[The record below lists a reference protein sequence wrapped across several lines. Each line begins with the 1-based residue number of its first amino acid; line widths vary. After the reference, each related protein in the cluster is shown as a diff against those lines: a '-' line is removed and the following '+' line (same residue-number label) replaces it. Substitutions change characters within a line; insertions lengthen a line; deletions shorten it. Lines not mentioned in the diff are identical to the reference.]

1 MTLSIV
7 IPVINEEEAL
17 PRCLAALREVAG
29 ELPPHEI
36 IVVDGGSTDRTREWA
51 QRYGVCL
58 LSALRG
64 RGPQMNAGAAAAQGS
79 WLLFLHADCR
89 LSPQACRRL
98 RQICSENPLAGGCF
112 SQKIDHPNPIYR
124 WIAWTGNARARLQKI
139 FYGDQGIFVRRDIFN
154 ALGGYPPFP
163 ILEDV
168 AFTEKL
174 RAAGPVAVQKEKII
188 CSARRWEKTGI
199 FSTTLL
205 YFRVLRGYRRGLS
218 PAKLN
223 EIYVDVR

>member
-1 MTLSIV
+1 MTLSII

-17 PRCLAALREVAG
+17 PRCIASLREVAG
-29 ELPPHEI
+29 ELPTHEI
-36 IVVDGGSTDRTREWA
+36 IVVDGGSADRTREWA
-51 QRYGVCL
+51 QNCSVRL
-58 LSALRG
+58 LSAPRG
-64 RGPQMNAGAAAAQGS
+64 RGPQMNVGAAVAQGV

-89 LSPQACRRL
+89 LSPQVCRRL
-98 RQICSENPLAGGCF
+98 RQICSENSLAGGCF
-112 SQKIDHPNPIYR
+112 SQTIDHPNPIYR
-124 WIAWTGNARARLQKI
+124 WIAWTGNARARIQKI

-154 ALGGYPPFP
+154 TLGGYPNFP

-174 RAAGPVAVQKEKII
+174 RAAGSVAVQKEKIL

-218 PAKLN
+218 PQTLK